1 MSAWEILGIAPTSDE
16 RAIKQAYA
24 KALKHNKPDK
34 NPEGFK
40 ALREAYE
47 TALATRYY
55 YADDESDDDDD
66 EQSEKNHIN
75 DTTQDDFHENELSE
89 NHLNDNDFNKNGL
102 DNNDLATPPQTQELP
117 HNTSDTPNSHSSH
130 GLIISSHTTAYDE
143 NLVVHGNA
151 DLTDDDGH
159 DDELIYPNGIDEQA
173 LSDVWHRIDDDN
185 IHDGD
190 KDNALLMTLQEQAEQ
205 LYQLSLDERM
215 SYEQELLE
223 FFVWHDEIYPKSY
236 EWVFHQ
242 FGWQSILDSW
252 QIERYPWY
260 HLSTLQE
267 RYKLNFINIKYL
279 SRNTDLDDLISFEQ
293 LLKDEYPTFNRYY
306 QNMSDN
312 KVNNMWVFIKNSFY
326 PQTLVAL
333 KNELALIDH
342 ELQKFKHRDDK
353 NNHLFYTLLND
364 NKNIAQLKHWI
375 FQGIFNIKW
384 VIIGCFLIR
393 ALITAVIF
401 IITDHDFDTISHH
414 VLPII
419 IFVALLMIFWQLRWR
434 LFVYPHQFSYWHNP
448 YYPNPH
454 LFKSL
459 YLSLPVVFGS
469 LFFGAYQRWKE
480 HEVII
485 DGVSNITELY
495 DKPSYFIAHLMGLG
509 FWYTLMRANRY
520 DNPFAIQAYWFGAFA
535 LIMLGIFNPLMAS
548 LLDKHATKELA
559 IAITPLFWLAFCIPI
574 GIHLLAVHEFKFLHP
589 VAHFSLK
596 ALIGFSGIM
605 LFFVWLVAFSIVF
618 ELPILGLTLMLGL
631 YLVFKST
638 TLEQTE
644 ND

>member
-1 MSAWEILGIAPTSDE
+1 MSAWEILGIDPTDDE

-55 YADDESDDDDD
+55 YANDDSDDDDD
-66 EQSEKNHIN
+66 NENNDWQENHIIN
-75 DTTQDDFHENELSE
+75 DTAKHDFNKS
-89 NHLNDNDFNKNGL
+89 HLNDS
-102 DNNDLATPPQTQELP
+102 DLSPNQQIPELP
-117 HNTSDTPNSHSSH
+117 HHSDTPNNPSSH
-130 GLIISSHTTAYDE
+130 GLIINSHTTAYDE
-143 NLVVHGNA
+143 NLVIHMN
-151 DLTDDDGH
+151 TDMIDDENTMNH
-159 DDELIYPNGIDEQA
+159 DDVIYANEMMNEPE
-173 LSDVWHRIDDDN
+173 LSDVWYHIDNDEGMMN
-185 IHDGD
+185 ED
-190 KDNALLMTLQEQAEQ
+190 KDNALLRVLQEQAEQ
-205 LYQLSLDERM
+205 LYQIPLDERM

-223 FFVWHDEIYPKSY
+223 FFVWRDDIYSKSY

-252 QIERYPWY
+252 QVERYPWH

-267 RYKLNFINIKYL
+267 RYKTNFIHIKYL
-279 SRNTDLDDLISFEQ
+279 SRNTDLDDLIYFEN
-293 LLKDEYPTFNRYY
+293 LLKEEYPTFNSYY
-306 QNMSDN
+306 HKMSDN
-312 KVNNMWVFIKNSFY
+312 KFVNIWVFIKNSFY
-326 PQTLVAL
+326 PQNLIAL
-333 KNELALIDH
+333 KNDLALINH

-364 NKNIAQLKHWI
+364 NKHLTQLKHWV
-375 FQGIFNIKW
+375 FHGIFNIKW
-384 VIIGCFLIR
+384 VIIGCFPVWAFTTSTL
-393 ALITAVIF
+393 F
-401 IITDHDFDTISHH
+401 IMTGHDFNTISNH
-414 VLPII
+414 VIPII
-419 IFVALLMIFWQLRWR
+419 AFIALLMIFWQLRWR
-434 LFVYPHQFSYWHNP
+434 LFVYPHKFSHQGQTIQ
-448 YYPNPH
+448 PNGNF
-454 LFKSL
+454 LTSL
-459 YLSLPVVFGS
+459 YVSLPVI
-469 LFFGAYQRWKE
+469 LPIMFFSTYRRWKE
-480 HEVII
+480 NEVII
-485 DGVSNITELY
+485 DGVSNIAELY

-520 DNPFAIQAYWFGAFA
+520 DNPFAIQAYWFGAFT
-535 LIMLGIFNPLMAS
+535 LIMLSIFNPLMAS
-548 LLDKHATKELA
+548 LLDEHATKELA

-644 ND
+644 